1 MRSILQSWQRT
12 VKAVLPFVF
21 VWFFI
26 PAETSLAVQH
36 TETEKVLITQVG
48 CHSTPKA
55 SGESICFVGI
65 SGPVPN
71 PATCSQGTLLR
82 FDTVAQAGKNA
93 FTQLTAAYLSQ
104 KKVIFVVPNDRC
116 VDEGPTFDWYYIS
129 D

>member
-1 MRSILQSWQRT
+1 MSSARQLLTT
-12 VKAVLPFVF
+12 VLSPLI
-21 VWFFI
+21 VWFVI
-26 PAETSLAVQH
+26 PAGIGLAVQH
-36 TETEKVLITQVG
+36 TETEKVLITQIG
-48 CHSTPKA
+48 CHSTPKT
-55 SGESICFVGI
+55 SGEGICFVGI

-71 PATCSQGTLLR
+71 PATCSQKTLLR

-104 KKVIFVVPNDRC
+104 KKVILVVPNDRC

>member
-1 MRSILQSWQRT
+1 MSALPQLWRCILNAS
-12 VKAVLPFVF
+12 LSPLM
-21 VWFFI
+21 VWLLI
-26 PAETSLAVQH
+26 PTETSLAVQH
-36 TETEKVLITQVG
+36 TETEKVLITQIG
-48 CHSTPKA
+48 CHSTPKT
-55 SGESICFVGI
+55 SGEGICFVGI

-71 PATCSQGTLLR
+71 PANCPQKNLLR
-82 FDTVAQAGKNA
+82 FGTVAQAGKNV

>member
-1 MRSILQSWQRT
+1 MIFILQSWQHLL
-12 VKAVLPFVF
+12 KAVLLLLMIWFV
-21 VWFFI
+21 I
-26 PAETSLAVQH
+26 PAGTSLAVQH
-36 TETEKVLITQVG
+36 IETEKVIITQLG

-55 SGESICFVGI
+55 SGEGICFVGL

-71 PATCSQGTLLR
+71 PATCSQRNLLR

>member
-1 MRSILQSWQRT
+1 MMSILQPCQRIMQ
-12 VKAVLPFVF
+12 AVLSILF

-26 PAETSLAVQH
+26 PAGTSLAVQH

-55 SGESICFVGI
+55 SGEGICFVGI
-65 SGPVPN
+65 SGPIPN
-71 PATCSQGTLLR
+71 PATCSQGNLLR

-104 KKVIFVVPNDRC
+104 KKVIFVMPNDRC